1 MWSTFNKLSIAAK
14 LVFINAVVVG
24 IALIV
29 AASSFIVSES
39 INGRERL
46 VSELTGHAEIAGY
59 NSAAPIAFDDQET
72 AKEILSSLAIVSAID
87 FAVVFNAENQ
97 LFTYY
102 DRQHQE
108 GTEGKIQSPYIYQNA
123 LIWPA
128 NAKQPYIFA
137 DQKLHLVRDI
147 ELGEEFLGT
156 IYIQANLDGF
166 KEIRNQLALLS
177 FFVLLGALILSVLI
191 MARVQRLVSDPIL
204 RLSETMHKVTHEQN
218 YAARATKVA
227 EDELGVLTDGFNN
240 MLTEIERRDVELIHH
255 REQLEQQ
262 VSERTS
268 DLRSANQE
276 LEATIVA
283 LKDANNAVRV
293 SEENKR
299 VAEKSAKAKSQFLA
313 NMSHELRTPMN
324 GVLGMLSLLK
334 DTGLSEAQRQYL
346 AVAYDSGSALLDL
359 LNDVL
364 DLSKIEEGQLGLENI
379 SFEMQE
385 IVYDVC
391 TLLGESC
398 YQKGV
403 ELVVFKKGQ
412 LPTLVQGDP
421 VRFRQVVLNLVG
433 NAIKFTSEGHIKLT
447 IMPGEIVDGRQKF
460 HFEVQDTG
468 IGIREDARDL
478 IFENFSQA
486 DSSTTRKYG
495 GTGLGLALCKQLVTM
510 MDGELGVESEFG
522 VGSTFWFNLSFGVV
536 EDQPE
541 SKPVNFSVKTAVI
554 LDDSEISGQCLKEYL
569 EELKIASECVQKHQ
583 QLTEALAQGKH
594 FDLILV
600 DLDIHG
606 VNLEHF
612 LESLDKHIEADKTQ
626 IMLMGSMGQR
636 NALAGKGT
644 VMNRSFIVKPFKLE
658 LIIEGIE
665 RALDPQQFE
674 SLVQSESVFDGK
686 DESHE
691 AIAESL
697 YNILIVEDNL
707 VNQKVAV
714 GRLNKLR
721 KDLAIDIAE
730 NGAIALEMLKSS
742 HYDLIFMDCQMPVLD
757 GYEATKHIREK
768 EEGAEAHIPI
778 VAMTANAMAGD
789 REKCL
794 NSGMDDY
801 VAKPVKNE
809 ELVAVLNRWLMK
821 KDVVALH

>member
-1 MWSTFNKLSIAAK
+1 MWSTFNRLSISAK
-14 LVFINAVVVG
+14 LVLINAIVVG

-59 NSAAPIAFDDQET
+59 NSAAPIAFDDAET

-87 FAVVFNAENQ
+87 FAVVFDAENK
-97 LFTYY
+97 LFTSYQNKKPN
-102 DRQHQE
+102 D
-108 GTEGKIQSPYIYQNA
+108 GGFNIQSPYIYQKA

-147 ELGEEFLGT
+147 QLGDEFLGT

-177 FFVLLGALILSVLI
+177 LFVLVGALVLSVLI
-191 MARVQRLVSDPIL
+191 MARVQRVVSDPIL

-218 YAARATKVA
+218 YAARASKVA

-240 MLTEIERRDVELIHH
+240 MLAEIERRDVELIHH

-262 VSERTS
+262 VSERTA

-283 LKDANNAVRV
+283 LKDANNAVRI

-334 DTGLSEAQRQYL
+334 DTRLSDAQQQYL
-346 AVAYDSGSALLDL
+346 SVAYDSGSALLDL

-364 DLSKIEEGQLGLENI
+364 DLSKIEEGQLGLERI
-379 SFEMQE
+379 SFDLAE

-391 TLLGESC
+391 ALLGESC
-398 YQKGV
+398 YQKNV
-403 ELVVFKKGQ
+403 ELVVFRKGNV
-412 LPTLVQGDP
+412 PVLVEGDP
-421 VRFRQVVLNLVG
+421 IRFRQIILNLLG
-433 NAIKFTSEGHIKLT
+433 NAIKFTSEGFIKVT
-447 IMPGEIVDGRQKF
+447 IMSGEIEDGRQKF
-460 HFEVQDTG
+460 HFEIQDTG

-495 GTGLGLALCKQLVTM
+495 GTGLGLALCKQLVSM
-510 MDGELGVESEFG
+510 MDGEIGLESEFG
-522 VGSTFWFNLSFGVV
+522 EGSTFWFN
-536 EDQPE
+536 
-541 SKPVNFSVKTAVI
+541 VNFGLVEQQSPGLKLDHGLQNALI
-554 LDDSEISGQCLKEYL
+554 LDPSEVSAKCLQACLSELNISSQYVAKHQELKEL
-569 EELKIASECVQKHQ
+569 LAS
-583 QLTEALAQGKH
+583 TDDP
-594 FDLILV
+594 DLIIIELG
-600 DLDIHG
+600 IQG
-606 VNLEHF
+606 INLESF
-612 LESLDKHIEADKTQ
+612 VDSLEAALTSKTR
-626 IMLMGSMGQR
+626 ILLMGSMGQR
-636 NALAGKGT
+636 NEIAAKNVVLNHGF
-644 VMNRSFIVKPFKLE
+644 VVKPFKPEFILESLEKSADPAAE
-658 LIIEGIE
+658 LIADENAVLE
-665 RALDPQQFE
+665 ADDPIMTAKEF
-674 SLVQSESVFDGK
+674 
-686 DESHE
+686 
-691 AIAESL
+691 L
-697 YNILIVEDNL
+697 YNILVVEDNK

-714 GRLNKLR
+714 GRLTKLR
-721 KDLAIDIAE
+721 DDLAIDIAE
-730 NGAIALEMLKSS
+730 NGAVALEMLESC
-742 HYDLIFMDCQMPVLD
+742 HYDLVFMDCQMPVLD
-757 GYEATKHIREK
+757 GYETTRHIRVNEEK
-768 EEGAEAHIPI
+768 TNQHIPI

-789 REKCL
+789 RERCL
-794 NSGMDDY
+794 DSGMDDY

-809 ELVAVLNRWLMK
+809 ELVNVLNKWLEK
-821 KDVVALH
+821 KDFPSLH